1 MPAQKLLVVDDEAK
15 MQDIL
20 KTAFED
26 IAYIVD
32 TASNVS
38 EALKKFKEDAAD
50 IVITDMK
57 MPRASGLEL
66 VRSIKK
72 ISPKTPVI
80 ILTAYGTVASAV
92 DAMKEGAYHYIL
104 KPVNLDE
111 LKIVVERAL
120 SENRLTKELEKVKEE
135 LRERYGVKGLVGK
148 SACMKNI
155 FETIHLVADTLSPVL
170 ITGESGTGK
179 ELVARSIH
187 YTSKCAEGPFFAINC
202 AALPETLLESELFG
216 YMKGA
221 FTDATKDK
229 PGYFELAEGGTLFLD
244 EIGDMSVNLQ
254 AKLLRVIEEKQFLPL
269 GGTKPIQTNVRVI
282 AATHQDLSLHMKD
295 GKFREDLYYRLNVVS
310 LHLPPLRERRDDLP
324 LLFSHFLYKYNAQ
337 YKKNISLSQNA
348 LKLLVDYAFPG
359 NVRELE
365 NIVERM
371 VIFAKSETLQSE
383 DVPQEV
389 KEQREKL
396 PFEKELLQL
405 PFNDAREKLLSS
417 FEKKY
422 FMEVLKKVEGNVS
435 HAAKHAQMHRRQL
448 QRKLKEYGMGDSEDK
463 EE

>member
-1 MPAQKLLVVDDEAK
+1 MQKLLVVDDEAK

-26 IAYIVD
+26 IAYTVS
-32 TASNVS
+32 TASSVS

-50 IVITDMK
+50 LVITDMK
-57 MPRASGLEL
+57 MPRASGMEL

-72 ISPKTPVI
+72 ISPRTPVI
-80 ILTAYGTVASAV
+80 ILTAYGTVSSAV

-120 SENRLTKELEKVKEE
+120 SENRLTKELEKIKEE

-148 SACMKNI
+148 SAAMKNV
-155 FETIHLVADTLSPVL
+155 FETIHLVADTLTTVL

-179 ELVARSIH
+179 ELVARAIH
-187 YTSKCAEGPFFAINC
+187 YTSKCSEGPFFAINC
-202 AALPETLLESELFG
+202 AALPESLLESELFG

-221 FTDATKDK
+221 FTDASKDK
-229 PGYFELAEGGTLFLD
+229 PGYFELAQSGTLFLD
-244 EIGDMSVNLQ
+244 EIGDMSLNLQ
-254 AKLLRVIEEKQFLPL
+254 SKLLRVLEEKQFIPL
-269 GGTKPIQTNVRVI
+269 GGTKSVQVDVRVI
-282 AATHQDLSLHMKD
+282 AATHQDLSQWMKE
-295 GKFREDLYYRLNVVS
+295 GKFREDLFYRLNVVS
-310 LHLPPLRERRDDLP
+310 LHLPALRERKEDIP
-324 LLFSHFLYKYNAQ
+324 LLFSHFLNTYGAQ
-337 YKKNISLSQNA
+337 YKKNVSLSQDA

-371 VIFAKSETLQSE
+371 VIFAKSETLQPE
-383 DVPQEV
+383 DMPQEV
-389 KEQREKL
+389 KEQRERL

-405 PFNDAREKLLSS
+405 PFNDAKEKLLSS
-417 FEKKY
+417 FEKNY
-422 FMEVLKKVEGNVS
+422 IAGLLKKMDGNVS

-448 QRKLKEYGMGDSEDK
+448 QRKLKEYGMGYSEDK

>member
-1 MPAQKLLVVDDEAK
+1 MQKLLVVDDEAK

-26 IAYIVD
+26 IAYAVS
-32 TASNVS
+32 TASSVS

-50 IVITDMK
+50 LVITDMK
-57 MPRASGLEL
+57 MPRASGMEL

-72 ISPKTPVI
+72 ISPRTPVI
-80 ILTAYGTVASAV
+80 VLTAYGTVSSAV

-148 SACMKNI
+148 SAVMKNV
-155 FETIHLVADTLSPVL
+155 FETIHLVADTLSTVL

-179 ELVARSIH
+179 ELVARAIH
-187 YTSKCAEGPFFAINC
+187 YTSKCSEGPFFAINC
-202 AALPETLLESELFG
+202 AALPENLLESELFG

-221 FTDATKDK
+221 FTDASKDK
-229 PGYFELAEGGTLFLD
+229 PGYFELAQSGTLFLD
-244 EIGDMSVNLQ
+244 EIGDMSLNLQ
-254 AKLLRVIEEKQFLPL
+254 SKLLRVLEEKQFIPL
-269 GGTKPIQTNVRVI
+269 GGTKPVQVDVRVI
-282 AATHQDLSLHMKD
+282 AATHQDLSQWMKE
-295 GKFREDLYYRLNVVS
+295 GKFREDLFYRLNVVS
-310 LHLPPLRERRDDLP
+310 LHLPALRERKEDIP
-324 LLFSHFLYKYNAQ
+324 LLFSHFLNTYGAQ
-337 YKKNISLSQNA
+337 YKKNVSLSQDA
-348 LKLLVDYAFPG
+348 LKILVDYTFPG

-365 NIVERM
+365 NIAERM
-371 VIFAKSETLQSE
+371 VIFAKSETLLPDDFPE
-383 DVPQEV
+383 EIRR
-389 KEQREKL
+389 QREPL
-396 PFEKELLQL
+396 PFEKVLLQL
-405 PFNDAREKLLSS
+405 PFNDAKEKLLSS
-417 FEKKY
+417 FEKNY
-422 FMEVLKKVEGNVS
+422 FSELIKKMDGNVS